1 MPLDTRSKRAS
12 SVQLM
17 KPSFVFPPMPDGTI
31 SQGDQQHTA
40 LNYSGI
46 PAGSF
51 VPPPVNASTGDY
63 ITRARRR
70 GRR

>member
-1 MPLDTRSKRAS
+1 
-12 SVQLM
+12 M